1 MVKQKKMNSTL
12 TVSKKHEHKKVNSS
26 YKEPIRYKDF
36 VNNYNI
42 ETINSLK
49 VIRKERKSYLNF
61 MFLLNVVFASFNL
74 IEFKWFIV
82 LLHATFYLTSYLFF
96 NQYDYFVKFS
106 IDNEIKKIKIS
117 PKDHYLFNQLESRYY
132 SKNIIPIVFKNESS
146 FKSYIR
152 S

>member
-1 MVKQKKMNSTL
+1 MNSTL
-12 TVSKKHEHKKVNSS
+12 KLLKKYKLNKKNSS
-26 YKEPIRYKDF
+26 CKETIKYKDF
-36 VNNYNI
+36 INNYNI
-42 ETINSLK
+42 ETINALK

-61 MFLLNVVFASFNL
+61 MFLLNVVFVSFHIL
-74 IEFKWFIV
+74 QFKWSFV
-82 LLHATFYLTSYLFF
+82 LLHVTLHFISFLFF

-117 PKDHYLFNQLESRYY
+117 HKDLDLFNQLESRYY